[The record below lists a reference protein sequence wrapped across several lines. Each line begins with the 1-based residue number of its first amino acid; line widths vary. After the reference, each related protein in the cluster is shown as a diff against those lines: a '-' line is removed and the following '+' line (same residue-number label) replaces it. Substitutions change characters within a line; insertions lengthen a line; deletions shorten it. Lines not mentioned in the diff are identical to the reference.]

1 MSYKLFRL
9 KIIVINK
16 CSSGIAF
23 KFLTV
28 FCLCAVSFFSNDS
41 YSQNKSG
48 DKFAEWTM
56 WVLFQT
62 IPSPTFYQDR
72 KETDSRLQFGLRWQ
86 VTPFNYSFNANKL
99 VSPVQFFKVNPVRR
113 YGGSLEL
120 FMQPEWVTADF
131 RYSDLSRFNLTAGV
145 RGFIPATEYG
155 EYLCISL
162 GGKYNFRKNK
172 SFKNEGYYSVEA
184 GLFTFFGILGF
195 VADYNFT
202 EQSRYN
208 LSVNLKYY

>member
-1 MSYKLFRL
+1 MDFKFFRVTDN
-9 KIIVINK
+9 VINK
-16 CSSGIAF
+16 YYSGIAV
-23 KFLTV
+23 KFLIV
-28 FCLCAVSFFSNDS
+28 FCICASGFYPDDS
-41 YSQNKSG
+41 YSQNKPG
-48 DKFAEWTM
+48 DKFAEWST
-56 WVLFQT
+56 WILFQT
-62 IPSPTFYQDR
+62 IPSPSFYQDR
-72 KETDSRLQFGLRWQ
+72 NETGSRLQFGLRWQ

-99 VSPVQFFKVNPVRR
+99 VSSVQFFKVNPVRR

-120 FMQPEWVTADF
+120 FMQPEWATADF
-131 RYSDLSRFNLTAGV
+131 RHSDLSRFNFTTGV
-145 RGFIPATEYG
+145 RGFIPVTEYG
-155 EYLCISL
+155 EYLSFSL

-172 SFKNEGYYSVEA
+172 NMDNAGYYSVEA

>member
-1 MSYKLFRL
+1 MGYIFFRS
-9 KIIVINK
+9 KINFFNK
-16 CSSGIAF
+16 YFTGIAL
-23 KFLTV
+23 KLLTV
-28 FCLCAVSFFSNDS
+28 FCLCTVSFFSTDS
-41 YSQNKSG
+41 YSQNKPG
-48 DKFAEWTM
+48 DKFAEWTT

-62 IPSPTFYQDR
+62 IPSPSFYQDR

-131 RYSDLSRFNLTAGV
+131 RHSDLSRFNLTAGV
-145 RGFIPATEYG
+145 RGFIPAAEYG
-155 EYLCISL
+155 EYLSISL

-172 SFKNEGYYSVEA
+172 NMENAGYYSVEA

-195 VADYNFT
+195 TADYNFT

>member
-1 MSYKLFRL
+1 MSCKFFRSNIN
-9 KIIVINK
+9 IINTH
-16 CSSGIAF
+16 SSDISL
-23 KFLTV
+23 KFLVV
-28 FCLCAVSFFSNDS
+28 FCFFAVSIFSNDS
-41 YSQNKSG
+41 YAQNKPG
-48 DKFAEWTM
+48 DKFAEWST
-56 WVLFQT
+56 WILFQT
-62 IPSPTFYQDR
+62 IPSPSFYQDR
-72 KETDSRLQFGLRWQ
+72 NETDSRLQFGLRWQ
-86 VTPFNYSFNANKL
+86 VTPLNYSFNANKL

-131 RYSDLSRFNLTAGV
+131 RHSDLSRFNMTTGV
-145 RGFIPATEYG
+145 RGFIPVTEYG
-155 EYLCISL
+155 EYLSVSL

-172 SFKNEGYYSVEA
+172 NMENAGYYSVEA

-208 LSVNLKYY
+208 FSVNLKYY